1 MQDKTI
7 IYCRYC
13 DQKMRVPF
21 NAGNISLPC
30 PSCKR
35 VKQYKLLGV
44 RKYENNKYVID
55 CISCDQKLRVP
66 LNSKTLQ
73 LTCPTCKIKWETSI
87 NNLGIISST
96 SIEVVQKNS
105 TIKNQTNSSL
115 SSMSD
120 ETQLIANQLAELNAI
135 KEECYSMVTKRASI
149 SATASAI
156 PTPGTD
162 IAADIAIMLELIP
175 AINRKFG
182 LAKEQIEAYNTNKK
196 ILIYK
201 TIESA
206 GSQMVG
212 QLITKTIITQ
222 ILKKVAGKAAIKQAL
237 KFIPI
242 VGWAANA
249 AIGYSAMKYVGN
261 SHVDDCFEVCKNLL
275 AVNSR
280 N

>member
-7 IYCRYC
+7 IYCSYC

-21 NAGNISLPC
+21 NAGHINLPC

-35 VKQYKLLGV
+35 TKQYKLLGV
-44 RKYENNKYVID
+44 RTYENDKYVVD

-96 SIEVVQKNS
+96 NIKGVQKNS
-105 TIKNQTNSSL
+105 TIKNQTNSRP
-115 SSMSD
+115 SSMSN
-120 ETQLIANQLAELNAI
+120 ETQLIANHLAELNAI
-135 KEECYSMVTKRASI
+135 KEECYSLVTKRAAI
-149 SATASAI
+149 SATASAV
-156 PTPGTD
+156 PMPGTD

-175 AINRKFG
+175 AINQKFG
-182 LAKEQIEAYNTNKK
+182 LAKEQIEGYSPTNK

-201 TIESA
+201 AIESA
-206 GSQMVG
+206 GSQMAG

-222 ILKKVAGKAAIKQAL
+222 ILKNVAGKAAVKQVL
-237 KFIPI
+237 KFVPI
-242 VGWAANA
+242 VGSLVNA
-249 AIGYSAMKYVGN
+249 GIGFTAMKHVGN
-261 SHVDDCFEVCKNLL
+261 SHVDDCFEVRKNLL
-275 AVNSR
+275 AKNIYK
-280 N
+280 